1 MNEKAFF
8 PALVVTA
15 ACLISPFLITQ
26 IKAGF
31 VRVSVD
37 GGDLPDRCERQECGS
52 LGL

>member
-1 MNEKAFF
+1 MKRLFLF
-8 PALVVTA
+8 PRAVCNSSMFDRT
-15 ACLISPFLITQ
+15 FLITQ

-37 GGDLPDRCERQECGS
+37 GGDLPDRCERQECSS